1 MKRSIIVEIR
11 PLLRERLLTLRK
23 TILNVDDGAA
33 KCFTIIAGA
42 RSVRKNINRK
52 RLVIALSISAKRT
65 INTLK
70 K

>member
-42 RSVRKNINRK
+42 RSVRKNIK
-52 RLVIALSISAKRT
+52 PELWFI
-65 INTLK
+65 
-70 K
+70 